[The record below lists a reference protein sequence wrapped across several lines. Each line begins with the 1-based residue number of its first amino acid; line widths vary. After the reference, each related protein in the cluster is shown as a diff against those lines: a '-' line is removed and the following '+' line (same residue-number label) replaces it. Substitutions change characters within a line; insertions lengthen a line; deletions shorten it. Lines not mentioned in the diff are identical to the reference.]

1 MKYSSIVF
9 LALLLSFTATAQT
22 FRADT
27 RASEINWLGKKITG
41 ASHYGQILLKSG
53 NLQLQGGTIKSGK
66 FVIDMKSMS
75 CEDETDPRKN
85 EKLIAH
91 LSNEDFFAVA
101 QHPEAVLEIFKLVPI
116 AKAKEDEVNYF
127 VFAKLSI
134 RGKTNDIKFPARIN
148 LEKDLI
154 TANASFDIDRT
165 QWDIRYGSGSFFENL
180 GDRAINNEISF
191 KVKIIARRQ

>member
-1 MKYSSIVF
+1 
-9 LALLLSFTATAQT
+9 
-22 FRADT
+22 
-27 RASEINWLGKKITG
+27 
-41 ASHYGQILLKSG
+41 
-53 NLQLQGGTIKSGK
+53 
-66 FVIDMKSMS
+66 MS

>member
-1 MKYSSIVF
+1 MKNSSI
-9 LALLLSFTATAQT
+9 LLLLLLLGITASAQN

-27 RASEINWLGKKITG
+27 RASQVNWLGKKITG
-41 ASHYGQILLKSG
+41 SSHYGQILLKSG

-91 LSNEDFFAVA
+91 LSNEDFFAVE
-101 QHPEAVLEIFKLVPI
+101 QHPEAVLEIYKLVPI
-116 AKAKEDEVNYF
+116 AKAKDDEVNHF
-127 VFAKLSI
+127 VFARLSI
-134 RGKTNDIKFPARIN
+134 RGKTNDIKFPARIDLN
-148 LEKDLI
+148 KDLI
-154 TANASFDIDRT
+154 NASADFEIDRT
-165 QWDIRYGSGSFFENL
+165 KWDIRYGSGSFFENL

-191 KVKIIARRQ
+191 KVKIVARKQ